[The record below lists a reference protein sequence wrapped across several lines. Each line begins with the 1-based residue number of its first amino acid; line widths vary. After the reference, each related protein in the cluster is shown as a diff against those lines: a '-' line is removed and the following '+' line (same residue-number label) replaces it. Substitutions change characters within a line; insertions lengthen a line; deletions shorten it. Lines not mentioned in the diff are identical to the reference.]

1 MQYLGKNKEE
11 KHKYIVSVI
20 DNGETFSIKFADGT
34 VYDGYEKSEEN
45 LSLVSNVME
54 VQAQEAT
61 ELEGYYKGQV
71 AINAATTVAGT
82 AAGTYVV
89 NELANALSSSVSSI
103 TPETAT
109 VATGVTIG
117 IGALLGAK
125 HIVVNA
131 KKISEIKKFILRDS
145 MKEDLDNIED
155 YPHAFTGVR
164 TKVKE
169 LVENFD
175 NPFGAIHSEEYTTKD
190 LMRISQN
197 IDREKVYQLTPAK
210 KKQI

>member
-1 MQYLGKNKEE
+1 MQYLGKDKEN

-34 VYDGYEKSEEN
+34 IYDGYEKSEEN
-45 LSLVSNVME
+45 LSIVSDVME

-71 AINAATTVAGT
+71 AINATAAVAGT
-82 AAGTYVV
+82 AVGAYAV
-89 NELANALSSSVSSI
+89 NELVNALSSSVSSMS
-103 TPETAT
+103 PETAT

-117 IGALLGAK
+117 IGTLLGAK

-131 KKISEIKKFILRDS
+131 KKVSEIKKFILRDS

-175 NPFGAIHSEEYTTKD
+175 NPFGAIHSDEYTTKD